1 MNVNC
6 YFLEKIEDFKD
17 DHCQRT
23 YVRDYYVSQLDDVEY
38 VNSFKDLK
46 EAWNEFQVDY
56 KSLIKVINQDEMTF
70 KFNKAQAREYLEKY
84 YKEFKE
90 KSEKLD
96 FNDFVDADK
105 MEIFFEP
112 FGISKFADVKVIQVK
127 GEKTEICLQSY
138 LYFLRWINSLED
150 RVLTL
155 VDAYICVS

>member
-1 MNVNC
+1 MKVNC

-17 DHCQRT
+17 DHCNRS
-23 YVRDYYVSQLDDVEY
+23 YVRDYYVSQLDNVEY
-38 VNSFKDLK
+38 VNNFKDLK

-96 FNDFVDADK
+96 FNDFIDADK
-105 MEIFFEP
+105 METFFEP

-138 LYFLRWINSLED
+138 LCFLRWINSLED

>member
-1 MNVNC
+1 MKVNC

-17 DHCQRT
+17 DHCQRS

-38 VNSFKDLK
+38 VNNFKDLK

-70 KFNKAQAREYLEKY
+70 KFDKAQAREYLEKY

-90 KSEKLD
+90 KSEKLE

-127 GEKTEICLQSY
+127 GEKTEICLQFY

-150 RVLTL
+150 QVLTL